1 MQAGLGIRA
10 PGAPGRAHTKN
21 DEDEPPSA
29 TAHAAGSPFNKN
41 LKPLP
46 PVETFAAQD
55 LVTHDKYGLG
65 TVLGVEDEV
74 AVLVDFG
81 PQQVRIPVPCSKL
94 FKL

>member
-1 MQAGLGIRA
+1 
-10 PGAPGRAHTKN
+10 
-21 DEDEPPSA
+21 
-29 TAHAAGSPFNKN
+29 
-41 LKPLP
+41 LP
-46 PVETFAAQD
+46 PVETFATKD

-65 TVLGVEDEV
+65 TVLGVEEDV

>member
-1 MQAGLGIRA
+1 MKSNRPA
-10 PGAPGRAHTKN
+10 PRRMLP
-21 DEDEPPSA
+21 
-29 TAHAAGSPFNKN
+29 GSPFNN
-41 LKPLP
+41 PTPLP
-46 PVETFAAQD
+46 PVETFAPHD

-81 PQQVRIPVPCSKL
+81 PQLVRIQVPCSKL

>member
-1 MQAGLGIRA
+1 ML
-10 PGAPGRAHTKN
+10 P
-21 DEDEPPSA
+21 
-29 TAHAAGSPFNKN
+29 GSPFNN
-41 LKPLP
+41 QAPLP
-46 PVETFAAQD
+46 PVETYAIRD

-65 TVLGVEDEV
+65 TVLAVEDEV

>member
-1 MQAGLGIRA
+1 ML
-10 PGAPGRAHTKN
+10 P
-21 DEDEPPSA
+21 
-29 TAHAAGSPFNKN
+29 GSPFNN
-41 LKPLP
+41 QPPLP

-65 TVLGVEDEV
+65 TVLGVEGDF

-81 PQQVRIPVPCSKL
+81 PQQVRIQVPCSKL